1 MGIEPT
7 RQRSSTRLTDF
18 EDRGRHQPSNAY
30 RSSEIARSDK
40 SASINPLELVP
51 QAVRL
56 GLSAILERH
65 P

>member
-40 SASINPLELVP
+40 SASLNPEEWAQPVVRSVWFES
-51 QAVRL
+51 QAL
-56 GLSAILERH
+56 HL
-65 P
+65 